1 MLAVSDFL
9 LYAARG
15 NAIITMILLQRI
27 LSHDKGGVKMSSVS
41 TVAVRLSFAAP
52 IGI

>member
-15 NAIITMILLQRI
+15 NAIIMVISLQRI
-27 LSHDKGGVKMSSVS
+27 LSHDKDRVEDDDVS

-52 IGI
+52 IGT